1 MGLRKIFELIGFLE
15 KAESKIRNDNLDN
28 ATKYLAIM
36 SDHTKSKNEIT
47 EASINYNNLF
57 KNATPERREA
67 LKRKTCSDAILDSKN
82 GKDFKLPESKN
93 AKEIIFH
100 FFGMDENW
108 PIGRSLLGGFLVHS
122 PEYPTYFI
130 PAFTQAKATGD
141 AKDLKKGEGP
151 RGLIT
156 GGLEGVAV
164 GALVSGKNI
173 WNPREML
180 PYIVLGAALQLF
192 SSKVF
197 PWIGEKTGRLVYY
210 TRRNKIFHS
219 SSIHEDFETF
229 NNKPKQKIAEFSGTS
244 KPTEKPKQAELKTP
258 SFSGAYKSFS
268 TNMKI

>member
-1 MGLRKIFELIGFLE
+1 MNWRKIFGFLE
-15 KAESKIRNDNLDN
+15 KAENKIRNENLN
-28 ATKYLAIM
+28 KAAENLAILM
-36 SDHTKSKNEIT
+36 DHTKSKKEI
-47 EASINYNNLF
+47 EDAAINFNSLF
-57 KNATPERREA
+57 KNQTPERRAA
-67 LKRKTCSDAILDSKN
+67 LKQKTCSDPILDSAN

-93 AKEIIFH
+93 AKDIIFH

-108 PIGRSLLGGFLVHS
+108 PIWRSLLGGFLVHS

-141 AKDLKKGEGP
+141 AKELKKGEGP

-197 PWIGEKTGRLVYY
+197 PWIGEKTGRLVYF

-219 SSIHEDFETF
+219 SSVHEDFETF
-229 NNKPKQKIAEFSGTS
+229 HNKPKQKIAEFKGTNN
-244 KPTEKPKQAELKTP
+244 PTEKPKQAELKTP
-258 SFSGAYKSFS
+258 SFSGTYKPFS
-268 TNMKI
+268 TNMRI